1 MSVLRSRRPA
11 FTLIELLTVIAIIA
25 VLAALTAIF
34 FPNFQDTELVNRG
47 ADQLQN
53 WLLSAKMQAKRDGL
67 PTGIRLFPIQ
77 NSGTPPFT
85 VSTVAYIQQPNPFAQ
100 GIYTGADT
108 DPNPSAVPNTFGF
121 PRAKFF
127 IPPASPAPQITFFDG
142 TAGAVVSP
150 GDYLELFGGGV
161 MRRIVRIPSTFTN
174 DSPTFFPPT
183 PMASPP
189 ENASLILEQTSAP
202 IPPLT
207 PPTSSATNYRI
218 ILSPREMA
226 GEQQLSLPTNVV
238 VSFET
243 PDNTNPNITPL
254 SRNVPNVP
262 TNQGFVDILFSPS
275 GAVVGQGTGTG
286 QIILWVRDGSKSFA
300 PPASLDLLVG
310 KGTLIT
316 IQPRTGFIAAHPVA
330 PGADPYLFTRD
341 GKSSGL

>member
-1 MSVLRSRRPA
+1 MQVHRSCRSA

-67 PTGIRLFPIQ
+67 PTGLFLKP
-77 NSGTPPFT
+77 GGPATLPFT
-85 VSTVAYIQQPNPFAQ
+85 VPTAAYIQQPNPFAM

-108 DPNPSAVPNTFGF
+108 DPNPSLAFGTFGF

-142 TAGAVVSP
+142 TAGAIVSP
-150 GDYLELFGGGV
+150 GDYLEVYGGGV
-161 MRRIVRIPSTFTN
+161 LHRIRRVPNPSN
-174 DSPTFFPPT
+174 DPVPFFPPT
-183 PMASPP
+183 PLASPP
-189 ENASLILEQTSAP
+189 ENASLILEAGSAP

-207 PPTSSATNYRI
+207 PPTANMIGLPANYRI

-226 GEQQLSLPTNVV
+226 GEQQLILPTNVI

-243 PDNTNPNITPL
+243 PDPMNPAFTL
-254 SRNVPNVP
+254 SRNVPLDSN
-262 TNQGFVDILFSPS
+262 GFPQILFSPS

-286 QIILWVRDGSKSFA
+286 QIILWVRDAGPTKTPITMA
-300 PPASLDLLVG
+300 DLTLG